1 MHGCTADGRA
11 SVVPRHYAV
20 VLLLKHQEQARQV
33 EEHPGLAWSCYTV
46 FVVWT
51 RVEHGD
57 TSSDRTLA
65 NGSCS
70 MGVGTRST
78 GSHLRVTRCL
88 SRTGDGLAAH

>member
-1 MHGCTADGRA
+1 MAFD
-11 SVVPRHYAV
+11 
-20 VLLLKHQEQARQV
+20 E
-33 EEHPGLAWSCYTV
+33 
-46 FVVWT
+46 WT

-78 GSHLRVTRCL
+78 GSHLRVTRYL
-88 SRTGDGLAAH
+88 SHTDDGHVAY